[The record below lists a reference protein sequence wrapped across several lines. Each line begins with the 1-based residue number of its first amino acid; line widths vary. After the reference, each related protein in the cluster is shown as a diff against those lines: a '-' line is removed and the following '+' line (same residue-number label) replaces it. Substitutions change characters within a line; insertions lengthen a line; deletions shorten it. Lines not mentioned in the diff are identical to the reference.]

1 MGRPRDFVA
10 WYTACCA
17 VRKSDDTGGVV
28 GNVQADRQRNCPV
41 GIEGEAASL
50 AIEQYLDFAREVE
63 DDLLVIG
70 RDRP

>member
-1 MGRPRDFVA
+1 MAPGESMATIR
-10 WYTACCA
+10 
-17 VRKSDDTGGVV
+17 
-28 GNVQADRQRNCPV
+28 ADRQRNCPV

-50 AIEQYLDFAREVE
+50 AIEQNLDFAREVG